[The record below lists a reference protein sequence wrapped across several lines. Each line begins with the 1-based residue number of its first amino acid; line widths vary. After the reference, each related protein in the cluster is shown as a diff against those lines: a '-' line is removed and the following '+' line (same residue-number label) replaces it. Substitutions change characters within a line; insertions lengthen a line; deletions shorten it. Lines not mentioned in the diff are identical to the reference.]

1 MTRARCPATMSLVSG
16 CEPGDHPKVSGGPG
30 PPPCPVPG
38 ARRPV
43 PGARSGLDRRH
54 ARRDRADRVFAAI
67 KLDAAGSPRSG
78 GNERSDGPGTA
89 SIRYRFRLPGAAGRA
104 ATRTAPFASMRK
116 RVLPWPLPNAVTRQA
131 PGTGLAR
138 TCAEPPSFR
147 RRPDSCGRNPIPRH
161 SRLFGGSR
169 MRARGA
175 AVSRAPRSAC
185 GRRFAVARCTGVQ
198 SAGGPRAP
206 AGPGAKEEKA

>member
-1 MTRARCPATMSLVSG
+1 MESFLRPDPSIRRFEPVAGEAARDSRLGLAPTAV
-16 CEPGDHPKVSGGPG
+16 
-30 PPPCPVPG
+30 
-38 ARRPV
+38 RPV
-43 PGARSGLDRRH
+43 TGLPLPSDPTLDRR
-54 ARRDRADRVFAAI
+54 APPLRGAQC
-67 KLDAAGSPRSG
+67 S
-78 GNERSDGPGTA
+78 
-89 SIRYRFRLPGAAGRA
+89 FRLPRALMRLGRGVA
-104 ATRTAPFASMRK
+104 LCATCDCARDGGTIGCASMRK